1 MIHKL
6 LLKRQLLMRCRSI
19 PKLPKRCD
27 RLFIDSACRHRIHY
41 RMLFG
46 HYKQRK
52 MDWISW
58 FDFASY
64 GRSHSRKL
72 FFFLFEIWNILI
84 ESSALSGGII
94 KHDSIIR
101 CSRSNSME
109 SFSPGKKIQARHPAR
124 GSKIVKFIWPCDYLF
139 ISTLHISASG
149 SYSMHFSTPHGIQ
162 SDNKWFEN
170 KWFECWI
177 NWDEAHVSGAGS
189 CFLCC
194 SCCCCCVRTREGISW
209 PDLQRYSQNS

>member
-1 MIHKL
+1 MPVDS
-6 LLKRQLLMRCRSI
+6 QT
-19 PKLPKRCD
+19 PKKMWSTVHRLGLQTPNTLSNAFWSLQAAKNGLNFLIRLCFVWALP
-27 RLFIDSACRHRIHY
+27 
-41 RMLFG
+41 
-46 HYKQRK
+46 
-52 MDWISW
+52 
-58 FDFASY
+58 FAQIV
-64 GRSHSRKL
+64 
-72 FFFLFEIWNILI
+72 FFLFEIWNILI

-162 SDNKWFEN
+162 CDNKWFEN